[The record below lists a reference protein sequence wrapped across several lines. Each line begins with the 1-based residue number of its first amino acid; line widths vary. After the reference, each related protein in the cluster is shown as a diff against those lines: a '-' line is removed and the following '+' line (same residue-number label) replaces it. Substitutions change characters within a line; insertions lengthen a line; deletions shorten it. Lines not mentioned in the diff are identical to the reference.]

1 MRRHLAQMAPYAP
14 LQGTLLEIGCA
25 YGLFLDEARTHFSGL
40 VGVDI
45 SPGPVEFGRNA
56 FHLDLRCGD
65 FPSMPFQRDSF
76 DAVCMW
82 DTIEHLPNPRDFVD
96 AARRVLKR
104 QGHLYLT
111 TGDAGSLNARVRGR
125 RWRQIHPPSHLQYF
139 SRRTITELL
148 RQCGFQVVGIETAGY
163 YHTLY
168 NILAGVRLR
177 GGLPPILTDL
187 AMGRTGKMVTRRLG
201 SWINL
206 GDIMFV
212 AARSV

>member
-1 MRRHLAQMAPYAP
+1 
-14 LQGTLLEIGCA
+14 
-25 YGLFLDEARTHFSGL
+25 
-40 VGVDI
+40 
-45 SPGPVEFGRNA
+45 
-56 FHLDLRCGD
+56 
-65 FPSMPFQRDSF
+65 MPFEPDSF

-82 DTIEHLPNPRDFVD
+82 DTIEHLPNPRDFLC

-148 RQCGFQVVGIETAGY
+148 RQCGFQVVGIETAAY

-168 NILAGVRLR
+168 NIFAGVRLR

-187 AMGRTGKMVTRRLG
+187 AMGRTGKMVTCRLG
-201 SWINL
+201 SWIDL

-212 AARSV
+212 AARPV